1 MKQPSDK
8 HKVKTAA
15 KIIAGVVAT
24 TALCLNVNGCVY
36 GPPEPRETT
45 GSDTDA
51 TTANET
57 TFDPDDN
64 QNADVYGPPE
74 DMGFDPSAN
83 DPATVYGPPS
93 DLIDTEETDET
104 EETEENSQHGTEC
117 LAAFFG
123 AETFFQIVH
132 GAAVPFAFLVFSAEQ
147 NTQNIF

>member
-1 MKQPSDK
+1 MKRPSDK

-24 TALCLNVNGCVY
+24 TAICLNVNGCVY

-51 TTANET
+51 TTASET

-74 DMGFDPSAN
+74 DMEFEPSSN
-83 DPATVYGPPS
+83 EQATVYGPPS
-93 DLIDTEETDET
+93 DMADMEETDET
-104 EETEENSQHGTEC
+104 EETEETEIEESETSE
-117 LAAFFG
+117 
-123 AETFFQIVH
+123 AE
-132 GAAVPFAFLVFSAEQ
+132 EQ
-147 NTQNIF
+147 G

>member
-1 MKQPSDK
+1 MYNHIRRRTDIMKRPSDK

-24 TALCLNVNGCVY
+24 TAICLNVNGCVY

-51 TTANET
+51 TTASET

-74 DMGFDPSAN
+74 DMEFEPSSN
-83 DPATVYGPPS
+83 EPATVYGPPS
-93 DLIDTEETDET
+93 DMADMEETDET
-104 EETEENSQHGTEC
+104 EETEETEIEESETSE
-117 LAAFFG
+117 
-123 AETFFQIVH
+123 AE
-132 GAAVPFAFLVFSAEQ
+132 EQ
-147 NTQNIF
+147 G